1 MSILKRA
8 LPAILALLIG
18 GIVLVAVFVPYPLLS
33 LVAAYLIDV
42 AVILAAFA
50 LLLGLLNVLRVHV
63 RRIREGGSA
72 RFYSFVLLAG
82 MLVVLLLG
90 LPSFPNQ
97 PSGPAQPAIRWI
109 FEYIQMPIQA
119 SFSALLVFFLATAA
133 YRALRVRNAESA
145 VMCVVALLVLVGQV
159 SVGLVPL
166 LPELK
171 DWILDVPTM
180 AGVRGILLGVALGTV
195 LTGIRLLMG
204 VERPYS
210 D

>member
-1 MSILKRA
+1 MGVLKRA
-8 LPAILALLIG
+8 LPAIVAILIG
-18 GIVLVAVFVPYPLLS
+18 VIVLAAVFNPYPLLE

-42 AVILAAFA
+42 AIILAAFA
-50 LLLGLLNVLRVHV
+50 LFLGLINVLRVHI
-63 RRIREGGSA
+63 RRIRERGPA
-72 RFYSFVLLAG
+72 RFFSFVLLAG
-82 MLVVLLLG
+82 MLIVLVLG

-97 PSGPAQPAIRWI
+97 PSGPAQPAVRWI

-119 SFSALLVFFLATAA
+119 SFSALLVFFLVTAA
-133 YRALRVRNAESA
+133 YRALRVRNAEST
-145 VMCVVALLVLVGQV
+145 VMCVVALLVLIGQV
-159 SVGLVPL
+159 SVGLVPV

-171 DWILDVPTM
+171 DWILDVPTV